1 VAHLIVL
8 LFSPDADCKDH
19 QSFIA
24 SDSIDFLLEGIE
36 PLTHFG
42 I

>member
-1 VAHLIVL
+1 VAHLIIL
-8 LFSPDADCKDH
+8 LFSPDADNCKY

-24 SDSIDFLLEGIE
+24 SDSIDFLLEGVETLID
-36 PLTHFG
+36 FG